1 MGTEHPRPFQLS
13 IFNLRMLT
21 RQTQMGRIMAID
33 YGVKRTGLAVTD
45 PERIIATG
53 LTTVATP
60 TLLHAPNILACAEPS
75 DVIVSTTGKLSRE
88 VFELREK
95 LGQDHRR
102 DFLTVGSMGHAS
114 MIALGVAE
122 SKPDR
127 RVWCLDGDGAV
138 MMHLGSLALIGRRAP
153 KNLVHVVVNN
163 GAHETVGGMPVCSGA
178 LNITALA
185 EASRYRG
192 KPAAGPGRRCV
203 RRGPGAPGGPRRL
216 RREKGSRPAHHDA
229 GPEPGRVYGLS
240 ERLLNSRLFSFL
252 PENFI
257 YDCPAPLIYD

>member
-1 MGTEHPRPFQLS
+1 MLSADTSEEEFRDLFAGLLAALQQGKVAALVVRKGALVSDRHPAYGNDAVLS
-13 IFNLRMLT
+13 REDAAEIILR
-21 RQTQMGRIMAID
+21 A
-33 YGVKRTGLAVTD
+33 A
-45 PERIIATG
+45 
-53 LTTVATP
+53 
-60 TLLHAPNILACAEPS
+60 APADCF
-75 DVIVSTTGKLSRE
+75 VSTTGKLSRE

-163 GAHETVGGMPVCSGA
+163 GAHETVGGMPVCGGS
-178 LNITALA
+178 LNIQALA
-185 EASRYRG
+185 SACGYAKMLHAEDERQLLACLAELDA
-192 KPAAGPGRRCV
+192 PA
-203 RRGPGAPGGPRRL
+203 GGPVLLEIRCAC
-216 RREKGSRPAHHDA
+216 GSRPDL
-229 GPEPGRVYGLS
+229 GRPTTSPEENKTAFMR
-240 ERLLNSRLFSFL
+240 FL
-252 PENFI
+252 HV
-257 YDCPAPLIYD
+257 